1 MHADRRFAL
10 GVLVAVALAAG
21 VPGFSRD
28 VRSAHAQ
35 AAGDFLVLLVP
46 AGAGVVDIGLTG
58 ETKAIFI
65 GKSAGNVDARGCV
78 PATDTTLRPSQTAV
92 FVDAGGGLRASKLS
106 GVITLSVNGT
116 ARADDV
122 PNGTR
127 VGNLDD
133 AGSCTIGTDSYDK
146 FVGTVE

>member
-10 GVLVAVALAAG
+10 GVLVAVAIAAG
-21 VPGFSRD
+21 VLGFSRD

-35 AAGDFLVLLVP
+35 AAGDTFLLLVP
-46 AGAGVVDIGLTG
+46 SGTGVVSTG
-58 ETKAIFI
+58 PTGDKVIFI

-78 PATDTTLRPSQTAV
+78 VATDTTLRPSQTAV
-92 FVDAGGGLRASKLS
+92 FVDAGAGNRASKLS

-127 VGNLDD
+127 VGSLVT
-133 AGSCTIGTDSYDK
+133 AGPCTIGTDNYDK
-146 FVGTVE
+146 FSGTAE

>member
-1 MHADRRFAL
+1 MHADRRFAR
-10 GVLVAVALAAG
+10 GVLVAVAIAAG
-21 VPGFSRD
+21 VLGFSRD

-35 AAGDFLVLLVP
+35 AAGDIFVLLVP
-46 AGAGVVDIGLTG
+46 AGAGLITGPTGDI
-58 ETKAIFI
+58 AIFI
-65 GKSAGNVDARGCV
+65 GKSAGNADARGCV

-92 FVDAGGGLRASKLS
+92 FVDAGAGQRASKLS

-127 VGNLDD
+127 VGNLVA
-133 AGSCTIGTDSYDK
+133 AGPCTIGSDTYDK
-146 FVGTVE
+146 FTGTVE

>member
-10 GVLVAVALAAG
+10 GVLVAVGIAAG
-21 VPGFSRD
+21 VLGFSRD

-35 AAGDFLVLLVP
+35 AAVDFVLLVP
-46 AGAGVVDIGLTG
+46 AGVGLTPG
-58 ETKAIFI
+58 ATGDIAIFI

-92 FVDAGGGLRASKLS
+92 FVDPGSTVRASKLS
-106 GVITLSVNGT
+106 GVITLSVNGI
-116 ARADDV
+116 ARADDI

-127 VGNLDD
+127 VGTLVALGNC
-133 AGSCTIGTDSYDK
+133 AIGTDSYDR
-146 FVGTVE
+146 FTGTAE

>member
-10 GVLVAVALAAG
+10 GVLVAVAIAAG
-21 VPGFSRD
+21 VLGFSRD

-35 AAGDFLVLLVP
+35 AAGDFLVILVP
-46 AGAGVVDIGLTG
+46 AGAGLTPG
-58 ETKAIFI
+58 AAGDKGIFI

-78 PATDTTLRPSQTAV
+78 AATDTTLRPSQTAV
-92 FVDAGGGLRASKLS
+92 FVDAGAGNRASKLS

-127 VGNLDD
+127 VGTLVA
-133 AGSCTIGTDSYDK
+133 AGPCSIGTNTYDK

>member
-1 MHADRRFAL
+1 MHADRRFAR
-10 GVLVAVALAAG
+10 GVLVAVAIAAG
-21 VPGFSRD
+21 VLGFSRD

-35 AAGDFLVLLVP
+35 AAVDFVLLVP
-46 AGAGVVDIGLTG
+46 AGVGLTPG
-58 ETKAIFI
+58 ATGDIAIFI

-78 PATDTTLRPSQTAV
+78 PASDTTLRPSQTAV
-92 FVDAGGGLRASKLS
+92 FVDAGAGNRASKLS

-127 VGNLDD
+127 VGSLVT
-133 AGSCTIGTDSYDK
+133 AGPCTIGSDTYDK
-146 FVGTVE
+146 FTGTVE

>member
-10 GVLVAVALAAG
+10 GVLVAVAIAAG
-21 VPGFSRD
+21 VLGFSRD

-35 AAGDFLVLLVP
+35 AAGDFLVILVP
-46 AGAGVVDIGLTG
+46 AGTGVVTTG
-58 ETKAIFI
+58 PTGDKVIFI

-92 FVDAGGGLRASKLS
+92 FVDPGAGQRASKLS

-116 ARADDV
+116 ARADDI

-127 VGNLDD
+127 VGNLVA
-133 AGSCTIGTDSYDK
+133 AGNCAIGTDSYDK